1 MEIIFKRT
9 SQRIKKPK
17 HLARNVFILYSP
29 KRVLVEPPDAAK
41 IDTKKIILLPNNS
54 KGFVTSK
61 FRGDEIYRFSAK
73 KQRLC
78 VEILN
83 QSYEDTSEIEN
94 RSVLGFVV
102 IEPEH
107 LPHKHETKKQKQKII
122 P

>member
-1 MEIIFKRT
+1 M
-9 SQRIKKPK
+9 
-17 HLARNVFILYSP
+17 
-29 KRVLVEPPDAAK
+29 
-41 IDTKKIILLPNNS
+41 
-54 KGFVTSK
+54 
-61 FRGDEIYRFSAK
+61 
-73 KQRLC
+73 
-78 VEILN
+78 EILN